1 MGNAG
6 VRTAG
11 EDMLCARYIRSI
23 LEEQP
28 LDVQPLADA
37 LRETDGAK
45 FFDPARTEFPQADF
59 PLCVDCDRFP
69 FVLRLERD
77 ERGRNRM
84 VPVHI

>member
-1 MGNAG
+1 M
-6 VRTAG
+6 
-11 EDMLCARYIRSI
+11 
-23 LEEQP
+23 
-28 LDVQPLADA
+28 QPLADA

-77 ERGRNRM
+77 EKGRNRM
-84 VPVHI
+84 VPVYI